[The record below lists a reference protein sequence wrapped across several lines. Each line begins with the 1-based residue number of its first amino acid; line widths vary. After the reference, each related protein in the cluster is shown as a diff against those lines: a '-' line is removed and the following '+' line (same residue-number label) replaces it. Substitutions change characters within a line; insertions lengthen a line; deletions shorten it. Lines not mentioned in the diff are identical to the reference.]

1 MLPYLDHWK
10 PHILSL
16 LRLITGLLML
26 EHGLTKLFQF
36 PYVEQF
42 AHTVPYT
49 LEWWSAGIELTGGAL
64 LTLGLFTRPVAFIM
78 SGEMAFAY
86 FLVHAPRSFFPI
98 INGGELA
105 IVYCFLFLY
114 LADAGGGCWS
124 LDALLKRNSLA

>member
-1 MLPYLDHWK
+1 MLPYLDSWK
-10 PHILSL
+10 PQILSV
-16 LRLITGLLML
+16 LRLVTGLLML

-42 AHTVPYT
+42 AHTQLYT
-49 LEWWSAGIELTGGAL
+49 LEWYSAVIELGGGIF
-64 LTLGLFTRPVAFIM
+64 LTLGLFTRPIAFIL

-86 FLVHAPRSFFPI
+86 FLVHAPRSFFPV

-114 LADAGGGCWS
+114 LADAGGGSWS
-124 LDALLKRNSLA
+124 LDALLRRNKLA